1 MTGCRGLRQS
11 YLLTRKNHQM
21 MNKQFTTEFEDS
33 TAKLLDALSVFN
45 DGNFNTIPFEGSWT
59 AGQVAEHVFKS
70 EGRLPGL
77 LLGHT
82 APADRD
88 PAGNV
93 AQIRKVFL
101 DFSTKLQSPAF
112 ILPSEDA
119 KDRTEMIGML
129 ERNREEM
136 GRIIRED
143 DLTLICE
150 DDPFPGVGCFTRLEW
165 VCFMNCHALR
175 HAHQLNHIHQ
185 VLRDLRQA

>member
-1 MTGCRGLRQS
+1 MPVGLSFDRQ
-11 YLLTRKNHQM
+11 NHHM
-21 MNKQFTTEFEDS
+21 MNAQLNTEFEDS
-33 TAKLLDALSVFN
+33 TRKLFQALSAF
-45 DGNFNTIPFEGSWT
+45 DDSNFNTIPFEGSWT

-82 APADRD
+82 SPADRD
-88 PAGNV
+88 PAENV

-101 DFSTKLQSPAF
+101 DFSTKLKSPDF
-112 ILPSEDA
+112 ILPSDDA
-119 KDRTEMIGML
+119 KDRTALIGML

-143 DLTLICE
+143 DLTLVCQ

-165 VCFMNCHALR
+165 ISFMNCHSLR
-175 HAHQLNHIHQ
+175 HAHQLHHIHQ
-185 VLRDLRQA
+185 VLTEQGHP